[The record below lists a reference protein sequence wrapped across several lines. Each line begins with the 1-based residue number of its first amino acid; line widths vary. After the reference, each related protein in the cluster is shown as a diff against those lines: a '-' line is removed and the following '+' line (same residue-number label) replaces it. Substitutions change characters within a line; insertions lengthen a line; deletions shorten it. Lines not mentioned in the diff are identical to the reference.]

1 MNTGFLRYLYSI
13 AYELILDMYISTL
26 FYKCIMI
33 IILKELLKWLMQWPE
48 DKLSPFGDL
57 TPQSEMCGYH
67 LWKDF
72 QHVFDLK
79 LKQQLEVG

>member
-1 MNTGFLRYLYSI
+1 
-13 AYELILDMYISTL
+13 
-26 FYKCIMI
+26 MI

-57 TPQSEMCGYH
+57 TPQSEMCGCH
-67 LWKDF
+67 FWKDF

-79 LKQQLEVG
+79 LKQQLEFR